1 MILFNDSDAMP
12 AACPWKASSIAVCCP
27 WQIGAWKW
35 MRRTSFLQSSH
46 LWMPSWSYASCRGLW
61 LPFEP
66 VPSKPWSTVSSMW
79 CPCAIV
85 SRILSWSWSK
95 CAQNCVLW
103 LICVL
108 HLILL
113 SSEKRRLSTLEFLQL
128 RGWKLKVFGGLC
140 CSSGSLQDGTVPFK
154 IWKSI
159 AWRSK
164 DERVEGSALQCM
176 RN

>member
-1 MILFNDSDAMP
+1 MRYYWYQYVFW
-12 AACPWKASSIAVCCP
+12 CTAVS
-27 WQIGAWKW
+27 ARMWKW

-85 SRILSWSWSK
+85 SRILSWSWGK

-108 HLILL
+108 HLILSPL
-113 SSEKRRLSTLEFLQL
+113 ISAACPRWSFATAR
-128 RGWKLKVFGGLC
+128 LKVE
-140 CSSGSLQDGTVPFK
+140 SVGSLQDGAVPFK
-154 IWKSI
+154 IWESI